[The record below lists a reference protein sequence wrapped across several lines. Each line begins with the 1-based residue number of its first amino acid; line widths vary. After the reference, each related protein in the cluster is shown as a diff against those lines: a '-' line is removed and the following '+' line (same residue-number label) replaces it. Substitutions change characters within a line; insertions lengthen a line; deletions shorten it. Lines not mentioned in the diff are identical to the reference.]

1 MLQSI
6 HLQGFKGFKD
16 TEVGPFRKVNL
27 ILGGQNVGKTSLLEA
42 VYATAM
48 LNPHDAGGLFR
59 QNEGMDSSRFD
70 KVYLHPKLFLSVLSA
85 EERGF
90 VLAARNRDIA
100 WVPMNVSG
108 EIGYE
113 EKSPLLRDSI
123 KAWSVGFLRK
133 KWICTAIPYFL
144 PSQTRLVEIFGKVI
158 LGRKKKALIA
168 LLRAV
173 DPRLESLDAIAPDG
187 EHRVY
192 AELDGLPQAIPLT
205 LLGHGFSRLVYLFS
219 ELLVSESQL
228 ALIDEVENGI
238 HYSALPTLFKGIKTV
253 AQEGQVQSLIT
264 THSWDAIR
272 AACEVFADTPELFQV
287 IRLERT
293 DDNIKAVCIEGER
306 MLRLMAQDMEV
317 R

>member
-1 MLQSI
+1 MLQYI

-16 TEVGPFRKVNL
+16 TQVGPFKMVNL

-48 LNPHDAGGLFR
+48 LGPHAAGGLFR
-59 QNEGMDSSRFD
+59 QNEGMDVNRFD
-70 KVYLHPKLFLSVLSA
+70 QAYLNPQLFLGVLST
-85 EERGF
+85 EGQGL
-90 VLAARNRDIA
+90 VLAAKNRDTMFMPMPIA
-100 WVPMNVSG
+100 G
-108 EIGYE
+108 GLGYR
-113 EKSPLLRDSI
+113 EKSTLLKESI
-123 KAWSVGFLRK
+123 KAWHVGGFQNL
-133 KWICTAIPYFL
+133 WSCTAIPYFL
-144 PSQTRLVEIFGKVI
+144 PSQNRLVEIFGKVI
-158 LGRKKKALIA
+158 LGRKKKALIT

-192 AELDGLPQAIPLT
+192 AELDGLPQAVPLN

-228 ALIDEVENGI
+228 ALIDEIENGI

-253 AQEGQVQSLIT
+253 AQEGRVQSLIT

-272 AACEVFADTPELFQV
+272 AACEVFEETPELFQV

-293 DDNIKAVCIEGER
+293 GDNIQTVCIEGER
-306 MLRLMAQDMEV
+306 MLRMMARDMEV